1 MLITV
6 TQTAWER
13 GYHCSVPMT
22 PSIMRF
28 HCIECKLLAS
38 SLSGKGNLSN
48 VAMYKQWNNLTHTSG
63 WREVNGTDGGD
74 ILGGEGVLFN
84 PQISRDQKLY
94 AFISQ
99 LFRYVYC
106 IWGIQHPACTV

>member
-1 MLITV
+1 
-6 TQTAWER
+6 
-13 GYHCSVPMT
+13 
-22 PSIMRF
+22 MRF
-28 HCIECKLLAS
+28 HCIECKLLTY
-38 SLSGKGNLSN
+38 SLTGKGNLSN
-48 VAMYKQWNNLTHTSG
+48 VAMYKQWNNLTHISG

-99 LFRYVYC
+99 LFRYVYMGDTAPSMYFIAHC
-106 IWGIQHPACTV
+106 CYSGTCLRQPPVGQF